1 MQVRE
6 AELRRDIAQ
15 LERQLQ
21 DTDKRAQVEQLTR
34 HLPPLDEATLDAIYQ
49 DLVSSPRSE
58 LSIPPPSPKVSLA
71 QLAAELGLPHAPKQ
85 FIQYLTEDDRPQVKK
100 DVDYEGGMGVSIGR
114 LREDSIFDWKFVGL
128 AHNTLRGAAGGA
140 LESAEMLKALGY
152 ITKK

>member
-49 DLVSSPRSE
+49 DLVSSPPSE
-58 LSIPPPSPKVSLA
+58 LSIPPPSPKVSL
-71 QLAAELGLPHAPKQ
+71 LSLIH
-85 FIQYLTEDDRPQVKK
+85 I
-100 DVDYEGGMGVSIGR
+100 
-114 LREDSIFDWKFVGL
+114 
-128 AHNTLRGAAGGA
+128 
-140 LESAEMLKALGY
+140 
-152 ITKK
+152 